1 MNKLGCFKV
10 RPCLASCL
18 FAWLFLPGMLSG
30 QTTSLTL
37 NDPFRSDDFEAV
49 SNLPVQAGLPDP
61 LIGADGKAITTA
73 AQWIARRE
81 RMKAVIQHYALGRM
95 PPPPGAVTGKDLA
108 TQAVLDGMATCRV
121 VQLAF
126 GPDAKL
132 GFRAV
137 LFIPAETA
145 SHHAPFPVIVHPS
158 FEAKLGKDQTTNV
171 LNDIAKTFAQP
182 LQRGMAVMAFWYQQ
196 CGLDEQANYRQTG
209 FFSAYPDYDWGDLAA
224 WAWGMSRCVDY
235 LQTQTFADQ
244 TKIIA
249 VGHSRLGKA
258 TLVAGAFD
266 ERFALT
272 APAGSGC
279 GGTGAYR
286 FNGKT
291 RGGKEGLE
299 DVIKHFPQW
308 FGPRMP
314 EFFNQVE
321 KLPFDQ
327 HWLLALVAPRLCI
340 PADGLSDGCAN
351 GNALAKAYL
360 GAKPVYA
367 LLGVPEHLGISFRA
381 GGHAL
386 ATDDWDAILDFADL
400 HLRHRTITRV
410 FDQLPAANL
419 LR

>member
-1 MNKLGCFKV
+1 MITRAKL
-10 RPCLASCL
+10 
-18 FAWLFLPGMLSG
+18 
-30 QTTSLTL
+30 LTL
-37 NDPFRSDDFEAV
+37 VTLTLLANGLSRPATALAADAPTGFAAV
-49 SNLPVQAGLPDP
+49 GDLPIMAELPDP
-61 LIGADGKAITTA
+61 LIAADGQAITTA
-73 AQWIARRE
+73 AQWAAQRE
-81 RMKAVIQHYALGRM
+81 RMKTIIQHYALGRM
-95 PPPPGAVTGKDLA
+95 PPPPGAVTGKELA
-108 TQAVLDGMATCRV
+108 VHTVLDATATCRV

-145 SHHAPFPVIVHPS
+145 AHKAPFPVIVHPS
-158 FEAKLGKDQTTNV
+158 FEAKLNKDQTQDV

-196 CGLDEQANYRQTG
+196 CGLDSPANYRQTG
-209 FFSAYPDYDWGDLAA
+209 FFPAYPDCDWGDLAA

-235 LQTQTFADQ
+235 LQHEPFADL
-244 TKIIA
+244 TKILA

-258 TLVAGAFD
+258 SLVAGAFD

-286 FNGKT
+286 FNGKN

-299 DVIKHFPQW
+299 DAIKNFPQW

-314 EFFNQVE
+314 EFCGQLE

-340 PADGLSDGCAN
+340 AADGLSDGCTN

-360 GAKPVYA
+360 AAKPAYA

-381 GGHAL
+381 GGHLL
-386 ATDDWDAILDFADL
+386 AADDWDAILDFADL
-400 HLRHRTITRV
+400 HLRKKAIMRP
-410 FDQLPAANL
+410 FNQLPAANL
-419 LR
+419 LH

>member
-1 MNKLGCFKV
+1 MMICTKRLTRV
-10 RPCLASCL
+10 TLLLLAG
-18 FAWLFLPGMLSG
+18 WLSEPMMVLATDAPNIFPGV
-30 QTTSLTL
+30 
-37 NDPFRSDDFEAV
+37 ND
-49 SNLPVQAGLPDP
+49 LPVQAGLPDP
-61 LIGADGKAITTA
+61 LITADGKPITTA
-73 AQWIARRE
+73 AQWAAQRE
-81 RMKAVIQHYALGRM
+81 RMKAIIQHYALGRM
-95 PPPPGAVTGKDLA
+95 PPPPGVVTGKELGA
-108 TQAVLDGMATCRV
+108 YTVLDGTATCRV

-126 GPDAKL
+126 GPEAKL
-132 GFRAV
+132 GFRTM
-137 LFIPAETA
+137 LFIPVETA
-145 SHHAPFPVIVHPS
+145 AHKAPFPVIVHPS
-158 FEAKLGKDQTTNV
+158 FDRELSKDQTTNG
-171 LNDIAKTFAQP
+171 LNNIAKTVAQP
-182 LQRGMAVMAFWYQQ
+182 LQRGMAVIAFWYQQ
-196 CGLDEQANYRQTG
+196 CGHDKKADYRQTG
-209 FFSAYPDYDWGDLAA
+209 FFPAYPDYDWGDLAA

-235 LQTQTFADQ
+235 LQTQSFADMK
-244 TKIIA
+244 KIIA

-258 TLVAGAFD
+258 TLIAGAFD

-286 FNGKT
+286 FNGKN

-299 DVIKHFPQW
+299 DAIQRFPQW

-314 EFFNQVE
+314 EFCNQVE

-351 GNALAKAYL
+351 GNALAQAYL

-381 GGHAL
+381 GGHLL
-386 ATDDWDAILDFADL
+386 AAEDWDAILDFADL
-400 HLRHRTITRV
+400 HLRQRTITRP

-419 LR
+419 LH